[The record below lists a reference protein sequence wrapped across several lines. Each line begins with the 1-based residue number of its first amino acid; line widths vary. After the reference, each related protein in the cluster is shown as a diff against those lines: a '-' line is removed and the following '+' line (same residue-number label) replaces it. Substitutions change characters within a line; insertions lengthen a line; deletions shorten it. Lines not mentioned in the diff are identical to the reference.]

1 MTRKRRPYV
10 AVETDVAKDESFAV
24 LADICGYSRDEA
36 LGRIIRLWAW
46 CSDRKLADAPDDC
59 PGYAVP
65 RGVVLRFLGPHG
77 IEGIMGGGVD
87 EFALGR
93 EFRGGLIYLRGT
105 DVTVA
110 SMRAR
115 AAGASPGGKTR
126 ACEVLATSSRGPN
139 GKFVGKTT
147 FTQREGG
154 ETSTAPPPST
164 TVDPRSQIPLIP
176 EVPPPRDPAVPST
189 SPAPGIPDR
198 TAVREALRAELQAAR
213 IRAGAARKV
222 EVRPLLAFDRGIDSD
237 LTGRLALCV
246 TFAALE
252 LLAGQ
257 ARHAIAMAELEVTH
271 GGKSFEWFTGA
282 IFSGGN
288 FSRLVGMTRDDATR
302 ERPPPTGR
310 KAPRSIHVGRVE
322 PLPSDQYTESGD
334 QKI

>member
-1 MTRKRRPYV
+1 MSRKRRPFV

-46 CSDRKLADAPDDC
+46 CADRKLADAPADC
-59 PGYAVP
+59 SGYAVP
-65 RGVVLRFLGPHG
+65 RGVVLRFLGPQG
-77 IEGIMGGGVD
+77 IEGIMGGGVA

-105 DVTVA
+105 DITVA

-115 AAGASPGGKTR
+115 AAGSVTGGQTR
-126 ACEVLATSSRGPN
+126 AREVLATSSRGTN
-139 GKFVGKTT
+139 GEFVSKTT
-147 FTQREGG
+147 VDQRERGG
-154 ETSTAPPPST
+154 TATYSPPST
-164 TVDPRSQIPLIP
+164 TVDPRSQIPSGRD
-176 EVPPPRDPAVPST
+176 PPPARDPAVPST
-189 SPAPGIPDR
+189 SPTPGIPDR
-198 TAVREALRAELQAAR
+198 NALREALRSELQAAR
-213 IRAGAARKV
+213 TRAGAARKV
-222 EVRPLLAFDRGIDSD
+222 EVKPLLAFDRGIDQD

-288 FSRLVGMTRDDATR
+288 FSRLVGMTSDDATR
-302 ERPPPTGR
+302 ERAPPSGR